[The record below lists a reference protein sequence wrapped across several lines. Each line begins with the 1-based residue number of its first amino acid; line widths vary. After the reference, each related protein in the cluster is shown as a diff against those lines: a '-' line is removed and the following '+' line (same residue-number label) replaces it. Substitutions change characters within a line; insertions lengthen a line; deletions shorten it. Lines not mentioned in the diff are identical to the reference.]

1 MADTPASLFA
11 VDPDP
16 RGSALR
22 APRRGTSFGVSG
34 KVALAVV
41 TGLALAAVLAPWLAP
56 FDPNDV
62 LGDGV
67 GLKSLPPSADH
78 WMGTDQSARD
88 LFSRMLFG
96 ARISLAIGVMAALLS
111 TVVGTVW
118 GTVAGFA
125 GGWVDAVLMRVVD
138 ALLAIPRVLLVLTVV
153 SLWPRTVTAL
163 ILALGLTG
171 WLAVS
176 RLSRTA
182 AVSVRQREFVAA
194 ARALGLSPLHL
205 VWRHV
210 LPHVL
215 GPVLVAATLGLGHAI
230 VLEAGLSFL
239 GVGVPAPTASWGT
252 IIRDGWET
260 FASTWWMTVFP
271 GLALVVTALS
281 VNALAG
287 LLRQRIDPR
296 QLPRQ

>member
-1 MADTPASLFA
+1 
-11 VDPDP
+11 
-16 RGSALR
+16 
-22 APRRGTSFGVSG
+22 
-34 KVALAVV
+34 
-41 TGLALAAVLAPWLAP
+41 
-56 FDPNDV
+56 
-62 LGDGV
+62 
-67 GLKSLPPSADH
+67 
-78 WMGTDQSARD
+78 MGTDQSARD

-176 RLSRTA
+176 RLSRIA